1 MWHLNL
7 SIHAGLRYEV
17 GRFYDQGRG
26 NPSFVQALADV
37 LGNEIQ
43 G

>member
-37 LGNEIQ
+37 LENEIQ